1 MEAEPSITKKKRPI
15 RKFLLWSTGII
26 LFILILA
33 TIYITRNFN
42 QILTDALMKTFNSS
56 VVSDVYE
63 LKFDKLRV
71 NIFAG
76 NIRVFNV
83 VMQPRTKPLHSYPY
97 INSSF
102 RLVTSKLILEEV
114 QIMKLIKQG
123 KLELS
128 RIEINKP
135 DIQVKLGEG
144 INIFLPY
151 KDTTVIKKDTVE
163 DGKKFIKGFSLD
175 KFQLVD
181 ASFHI
186 INTGKHREFTVK
198 KLNISLDGLKLD
210 QQTGMDLFAFKK
222 VELNIGELS
231 GWMQKGAFRTLKFQD
246 LKLDVNSLEVRKSI
260 DTLMFSYTD
269 FNTGIRNLNLNTADS
284 IFNLSLKS
292 LDIAYS
298 RKSINLEG
306 IAFKP
311 NLSQAEMV
319 KREKFQKTQFTV
331 AVGSLNLVNVD
342 FDTLIYHRKVFID
355 SIKIDK
361 ADVSIFKDKSKP
373 LDRKKFPQYLGQ
385 KITAIP
391 IPVNIKEITANGVS
405 FVNLERKE
413 NGNYA
418 RVTIQRG
425 SLEAK
430 NITNLDPESTLK
442 VKLSGLVENKAPV
455 NLSADF
461 SYQKPQFFINCKI
474 GKFNLPDLN
483 KLLAAYTPAKITKGT
498 ADEISFSG
506 VVNRTTATGT
516 MKFLYHDLDIDLKVA
531 DKKWQNSVVA
541 FAANTYLSA
550 NNPVSADQPPKI
562 VHYQATRDLNK
573 GGFNP
578 IIRSFLSGMK
588 ETMIMSKENK
598 KTYKEKKK
606 KRKQEL
612 EKEEQEKE

>member
-1 MEAEPSITKKKRPI
+1 MEAESTIPKKKRPI
-15 RKFLLWSTGII
+15 RKFLLWATGIF
-26 LFILILA
+26 LFILVLA
-33 TIYITRNFN
+33 TIYISRNFN

-63 LKFDKLRV
+63 LKFEKLRV

-83 VMQPRTKPLHSYPY
+83 VMQPRTEPLHSYPY

-102 RLVTSKLILEEV
+102 RLETRKLVLEDV
-114 QIMKLIKQG
+114 KIMDLIKQG

-135 DIQVKLGEG
+135 DIQVWLGEG
-144 INIFLPY
+144 KNIFLPY
-151 KDTTVIKKDTVE
+151 KDTTAVKKDTVE
-163 DGKKFIKGFSLD
+163 TGKKFITGFSLD

-181 ASFHI
+181 ASIHV

-198 KLNISLDGLKLD
+198 KFNISLDGLKLD
-210 QQTGMDLFAFKK
+210 QKTGEDLFAFNM
-222 VELNIGELS
+222 VGLNVGELS
-231 GWMQKGAFRTLKFQD
+231 GWMLKGAFRTLNFRD
-246 LKLDVNSLEVRKSI
+246 LKLDVSSLEIRKSI
-260 DTLMFSYTD
+260 DTLTFTYTD
-269 FNTGIRNLNLNTADS
+269 FNAGIRNVNMNTADS

-292 LDIAYS
+292 LDIEYLK
-298 RKSINLEG
+298 KSINLQG

-319 KREKFQKTQFTV
+319 KREKYQKTQFSV
-331 AVGSLNLVNVD
+331 AVGSLNLVNIN
-342 FDTLIYHRKVFID
+342 FDTLIYYRKVFID
-355 SIKIDK
+355 DIKIDK
-361 ADVSIFKDKSKP
+361 VDFSLFKDKSKP
-373 LDRKKFPQYLGQ
+373 IDKTKFPKYLSQ
-385 KITAIP
+385 KIIAIP
-391 IPVNIKEITANGVS
+391 IPLNIKTVAVTNVS

-418 RVTIQRG
+418 KVTIQRG
-425 SLEAK
+425 LLEAK
-430 NITNLDPESTLK
+430 NITNLDPQGTLR
-442 VKLSGLVENKAPV
+442 VKLSGFVENKAPV
-455 NLSADF
+455 NLTADF
-461 SYQKPQFFINCKI
+461 SYLKPQFFINCKI

-483 KLLAAYTPAKITKGT
+483 KLLTAYTPANIKKGT

-506 VVNRTTATGT
+506 LVTRTSATGT

-550 NNPVSADQPPKI
+550 NNPTSADQPPKI
-562 VHYQATRDLNK
+562 VHYQAERDLNK

-598 KTYKEKKK
+598 KAYKEE
-606 KRKQEL
+606 KRKR
-612 EKEEQEKE
+612 KEEKK